1 MDAIKRLPGLQ
12 ILLSIFGFDLGLSK
26 TWLAQN
32 VLKIVRG
39 IWLSLSTADSAY
51 VTYKM
56 VTNMPTILSG
66 LIQIPSCWFYVIFL
80 YWLLFKIRNLI
91 RFSELLIPHL
101 SEKDRKKVSKL
112 SYCTLI
118 FLLNP
123 LGRLT
128 YTLLNLDKLTTTYKF
143 LYGFNQIHAL
153 IAHQIFIQL
162 ALSWP
167 CIAIFMYL
175 LFLFILLRCELN
187 ILNSIRHRVLVTRPL
202 YISCLN
208 SMNMI
213 LDHFD
218 TINLLHSQFESS
230 FSFLPLLVL
239 SDLFLAHT
247 KLISAA
253 KLTSLYGIYI
263 FLTIDSVTVLSLVYF
278 VSHFKN
284 ELSAAIDETKRHVC
298 RRDNLDQMSK
308 MMIINN
314 LNECSAL
321 KLTGWQMFDIEPSL
335 VLSFTSALVTFT
347 ILFLG
352 S

>member
-1 MDAIKRLPGLQ
+1 M
-12 ILLSIFGFDLGLSK
+12 
-26 TWLAQN
+26 
-32 VLKIVRG
+32 
-39 IWLSLSTADSAY
+39 
-51 VTYKM
+51 
-56 VTNMPTILSG
+56 
-66 LIQIPSCWFYVIFL
+66 
-80 YWLLFKIRNLI
+80 LI
-91 RFSELLIPHL
+91 RHL

-123 LGRLT
+123 LSRLM

-143 LYGFNQIHAL
+143 LYGFNQMYAL
-153 IAHQIFIQL
+153 IAHQVFIQL

-167 CIAIFMYL
+167 CIAISMYL
-175 LFLFILLRCELN
+175 LFLFILLRCEQN
-187 ILNSIRHRVLVTRPL
+187 ILNSTRVRVSVTRPQ
-202 YISCLN
+202 YMSCLH
-208 SMNMI
+208 SMNTI

-218 TINLLHSQFESS
+218 TINSLHSQFESS
-230 FSFLPLLVL
+230 FSFLPLLAL

-263 FLTIDSVTVLSLVYF
+263 FLTIDSVIVLSLVYF
-278 VSHFKN
+278 VNHFKN
-284 ELSAAIDETKRHVC
+284 ELLTAIDKTKRDVC
-298 RRDNLDQMSK
+298 RSINLNQMSK

-314 LNECSAL
+314 LNEYSAL
-321 KLTGWQMFDIEPSL
+321 KHTGWQMFDIEPSL
-335 VLSFTSALVTFT
+335 VLSFMSALVTFT